1 MSGPTTGPTTAAD
14 VGGAASVAPVRIG
27 IVGAGGIAKAYAEIL
42 GGAFAVPA
50 VAGGVADVRTDA
62 AEAMAGPLG
71 VPAFVSA
78 AAMADALAGSIDAVV
93 VCTPPVTH
101 AALAADFG
109 CRGVHVLC
117 EKPLALHRAEA
128 EAMVARA
135 ATDGI
140 VLGMPT
146 KFRYCADIVA
156 AGELMT
162 NGKLGDIRLVENAF
176 TSRVDM
182 STRWNSDPAVSGGGV
197 LMDNGTHSVDLLR
210 FLLGPLREILA
221 VEQARPGTM
230 QVDDC
235 ARLHVRTVS
244 GVDASVDL
252 AWSIDKSLPYFLNVY
267 GTEGEAR
274 VGWGD
279 GSWRTISRSGVGEW
293 TALGGGYAKFPAMG
307 GALAQFC
314 LAVRGVEPL
323 KVTGADAIAAAAAIE
338 AAYESLAK
346 GGWAQVV

>member
-1 MSGPTTGPTTAAD
+1 MSLPMSGPTSAAN
-14 VGGAASVAPVRIG
+14 AAGSAVAPVRLG

-50 VAGGVADVRTDA
+50 VAAGVADVRTDA

-71 VPAFVSA
+71 VAAFESA
-78 AAMADALAGSIDAVV
+78 EAMADALAGSLDAVV
-93 VCTPPVTH
+93 VCTPPATH

-109 CRGVHVLC
+109 RRGVHVLC

-128 EAMVARA
+128 EAMVAQA

-182 STRWNSDPAVSGGGV
+182 STRWNSDPEVSGGGV

-235 ARLHVRTVS
+235 ARLHVRAAS

-274 VGWGD
+274 VGWRD
-279 GSWRTISRSGVGEW
+279 GSWRTYGGEW

-314 LAVRGVEPL
+314 HAVRGVEPL
-323 KVTGADAIAAAAAIE
+323 KVTGADAIAAAAAID